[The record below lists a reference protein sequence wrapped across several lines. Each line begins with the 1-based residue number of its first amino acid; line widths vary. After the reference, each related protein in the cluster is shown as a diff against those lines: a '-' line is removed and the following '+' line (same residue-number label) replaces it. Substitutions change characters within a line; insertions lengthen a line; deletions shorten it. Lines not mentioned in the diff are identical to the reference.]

1 MARFSFSSALGLA
14 AAAVLFS
21 ACTAG
26 AHVSATGAAG
36 SSGSPLGSA
45 GVGSGSGGQGG
56 GPSNLLGVSGSSG
69 TTDGGGATSGD
80 AKNCGLQYF
89 DPNPK
94 PADVLL
100 LLDRSGSMQDPP
112 EGSASGTPPKWTLV
126 TDAVKSVVTSSDG
139 LIHWGLKTFPEG
151 TGSECAAGSVTNKVD
166 VAIAANNAAA
176 VVNAVNN
183 TVDDGNGTPTGDAVN
198 YAMMYLQG
206 LNDGNQHYILLATD
220 GEPSCAGTSSNSTD
234 ARTFAVQEV
243 ATAATNG
250 IKTFVVGVATT
261 KTSDT
266 TTLNQLADA
275 GKEPR
280 NDTRPGATHFYLGST
295 EADLA
300 TALGVITGRVSC
312 TFPLSATPPVPDKV
326 GVYFGTGM
334 SKVPRDTTQS
344 NGWDYT
350 DSSQTSVQV
359 FGAWCDMITAAGSN
373 SVQIIFGCASIDI
386 P

>member
-1 MARFSFSSALGLA
+1 MRRSSFAFIASIAIGCL
-14 AAAVLFS
+14 S

-26 AHVSATGAAG
+26 TKGTPTGQAG
-36 SSGSPLGSA
+36 SSGGSLLGSA
-45 GVGSGSGGQGG
+45 GNGSGGQGG
-56 GPSNLLGVSGSSG
+56 SMSNLLGVGGGTGNSS
-69 TTDGGGATSGD
+69 DGGGANSGD

-112 EGSASGTPPKWTLV
+112 DGSPSGTPPKWTLV
-126 TDAVKSVVTSSDG
+126 TDAVKSVVMNSDS

-151 TGSECAAGSVTNKVD
+151 TGSECVAGSVTNKVD
-166 VAIAANNAAA
+166 VSIAPNNATA
-176 VVNAVNN
+176 VVNAVNATADN
-183 TVDDGNGTPTGDAVN
+183 GNGTPTGDAVN

-206 LNDGNQHYILLATD
+206 LNDGYQHYILLATD

-243 ATAATNG
+243 TTAATNG
-250 IKTFVVGVATT
+250 INTFVVGVATT

-280 NDTRPGATHFYLGST
+280 NDPRPGATHFYLGST

-312 TFPLSATPPVPDKV
+312 TFPLTDTPPVPDKV
-326 GVYFGTGM
+326 GVYFGSAMT
-334 SKVPRDTTQS
+334 KVPRDTS
-344 NGWDYT
+344 NGNGWNYT
-350 DSSQTSVQV
+350 DGTETSVQV

-373 SVQIIFGCASIDI
+373 TVQIIFGCPSIDI